1 MLAPRALVEID
12 GKLLRWPDLMSV
24 RVIGTLYMA
33 ADTFEVKVRNDQLLS
48 DWLRKNQ
55 EIKIYLGYVKD
66 PNAFYKNE
74 LEHVFTGK
82 IDGVSPSFSRD
93 MTCRIIGRDYSAPF
107 LDTTFT
113 VAYAER
119 TASQIAAILC
129 AKYGLSA
136 NITATT
142 DVIERDMYQN
152 RKEWEILQSLA
163 DHEGFICYVD
173 KNKTFFFG
181 PRDLSDEEI
190 EANLYYKQGLQ
201 SNCTIDFDDNSLDTY
216 NQVTVRH
223 YISKQLIE
231 GTAKDDALIQSMGQ
245 IKERTYYTSKVKTQA
260 QAQALAEKML
270 PEFSRY
276 VITGKSNRM
285 AGNAKI
291 MCEKKVSVS
300 GCGRF
305 DGNYYVERFDHTL
318 DKQGFVTNLDI
329 TSLRPDES
337 EQYRQDL
344 YSSDSSILGSSHKL
358 GSGTL

>member
-1 MLAPRALVEID
+1 MSAPRGLIEVD
-12 GKLLRWPDLMSV
+12 GKLMRWPDLISI

-33 ADTFEVKVRNDQLLS
+33 ADTFEVKVRNDEFLS

-55 EIKIYLGYVKD
+55 EVKIYLGYVEN
-66 PNAFYKNE
+66 PNKWYKNE
-74 LEHVFTGK
+74 LTHVFTGK

-93 MTCRIIGRDYSAPF
+93 MTCRIIGRDYSAHF

-119 TASQIAAILC
+119 TASQIATILC
-129 AKYGLSA
+129 NKYGLTPS
-136 NITATT
+136 ITATT
-142 DVIERDMYQN
+142 DVIDRDMYQN

-173 KNKTFFFG
+173 KNKTFYFG
-181 PRDLSDEEI
+181 PRDLSDEDI
-190 EANLYYKQGLQ
+190 EANLYYKQGFK
-201 SNCTIDFDDNSLDTY
+201 SNTSIDFDDNSLDTF

-223 YISKQLIE
+223 YTKKQLIE
-231 GTAKDDALIQSMGQ
+231 GTARDEALISSMGQ
-245 IKERTYYTSKVKTQA
+245 VKERTYYTSKVKSQA

-276 VITGKSNRM
+276 VVTGKASRM
-285 AGNAKI
+285 AGIPALV
-291 MCEKKVSVS
+291 CEKKVSVT

-318 DKQGFVTNLDI
+318 DKQGFITSIDV
-329 TSLRPDES
+329 TSLRPDEA
-337 EQYRQDL
+337 EQYRRDL
-344 YSSDSSILGSSHKL
+344 YSSDSSILGSSRKL
-358 GSGTL
+358 GSDTM